1 MYDVTKIA
9 CHQAICLNDVL
20 NKNLSDKIDKNF
32 NQQLASKSNNV
43 VSLKESGSETVH
55 RNDIPD
61 AMNSYFC
68 SVGKDLADKI
78 SPVPNPLL
86 SGDFEMN
93 KTKAKFHF
101 RTIEVQNPCNHYF
114 VNIVLGFYIMV
125 FIL

>member
-1 MYDVTKIA
+1 MKESWKTINE
-9 CHQAICLNDVL
+9 LL
-20 NKNLSDKIDKNF
+20 NKR
-32 NQQLASKSNNV
+32 SKSGNI

-68 SVGKDLADKI
+68 SVGNDLADKI

-93 KTKAKFHF
+93 KTKAKFKF
-101 RTIEVQNPCNHYF
+101 RTIEV
-114 VNIVLGFYIMV
+114 
-125 FIL
+125 